1 MEINPDKIK
10 ELQYKLEQLQIKQ
23 NEFSKEISKLKT
35 DIELLSMSQ
44 GKSTDNV
51 PVVET
56 KRPEP
61 IIRSILSE
69 RNEQQ
74 KAASKI
80 TQKTQPKEKS
90 DLEKFIGENLISK
103 IGIIITVI
111 GISIGAKYAID
122 KELINPLT
130 RILLGYLA
138 GGILLGFAIKLKPK
152 YESFSA
158 VIISGSWAVMY
169 FITFAAYSYYELISQ
184 TIAFLLMIIFTV
196 LTVLSA
202 IKYNRQ
208 IIAQIGLVGAYAI
221 PILLSDGSGKIA
233 VMFSYITIINIGILF
248 VAIKKYWKPLYYS
261 SFALT
266 WLIYSVWY
274 FAQYNPAIHFSLA
287 FLFATIFYITFYITF
302 IIHKLLNKEKYN
314 ANDII
319 LLLTNAFVFY
329 SIGFNTLNN
338 PDSSHLLGTF
348 TLANGIT
355 HLIVCIVFYRQ
366 KLADKNLFYLTLG
379 LMLVFITIAIPV
391 QISGSWITLLWAGE
405 AAILFWIGRQKSVP
419 FYERLSY
426 LLMVLAFFG
435 LLSHWSASYFGYNTF
450 NKNELSSPLFNI
462 DFLTSILFIAVFTFI
477 NFINLKTNTNN
488 GSHTFK
494 LFKTI
499 IPAIL
504 IISVYFT
511 FRIEISKYFNQML
524 AYNNHNNAIT
534 ENTIIRHYSTIWT
547 LNYSVI
553 FTSLLGIIN
562 IQKIKSQQLTYI
574 SSGLIMLAV
583 IVFLFQGLYR
593 ISELRSDML
602 NQNLALNKYFF
613 VRYISILFI
622 VLPLYTI
629 YIYLKKGFLSA
640 RYQNVYQL
648 VVHVVILWVASSEL
662 ISWLD
667 IANSKSTYKLG
678 LSILW
683 GIYSLIL
690 IIIGIIRKNQ
700 FLRFA
705 AIGLFAIT
713 LLKLFLYD
721 ISHLNTISKTV
732 VFVSLGVLLLIISFL
747 YNKYKHIIN
756 ESSKE

>member
-23 NEFSKEISKLKT
+23 HEFSKEISKLKT
-35 DIELLSMSQ
+35 DIEALSMSQ
-44 GKSTDNV
+44 RKSADNV

-56 KRPEP
+56 KRPMP
-61 IIRSILSE
+61 IIQSILSE

-74 KAASKI
+74 KATSKI

-122 KELINPLT
+122 NELINPLT
-130 RILLGYLA
+130 RILSGYLA
-138 GGILLGFAIKLKPK
+138 GGVLLGFAIKLKPK
-152 YESFSA
+152 YENFSA
-158 VIISGSWAVMY
+158 VIISGAWAVMY

-184 TIAFLLMIIFTV
+184 TVAFLLMIIFTV
-196 LTVLSA
+196 FTVLSA

-221 PILLSDGSGKIA
+221 PILLSDGTGKIA
-233 VMFSYITIINIGILF
+233 IMFSYITIINIGILF

-261 SFALT
+261 SFTLT
-266 WLIYSVWY
+266 WLIYFGWY
-274 FAQYNPAIHFSLA
+274 FSQYNSTIHFGLS
-287 FLFATIFYITFYITF
+287 FLFAFIFYIIFYATF

-319 LLLTNAFVFY
+319 LLLSNAFIFY
-329 SIGFNTLNN
+329 SIGFNTLNTN
-338 PDSSHLLGTF
+338 PDTNHLLGAF

-355 HLIVCIVFYRQ
+355 HLIVSIVFYKQ
-366 KLADKNLFYLTLG
+366 KLADRNLFYLTLG

-391 QISGSWITLLWAGE
+391 QISGSWITLFWAGE
-405 AAILFWIGRQKSVP
+405 AAILFWIGRQKSVS
-419 FYERLSY
+419 FYEKLSY
-426 LLMVLAFFG
+426 PLIALAFFS
-435 LLSHWSASYFGYNTF
+435 LITHWFTQHYSTNPGITSN
-450 NKNELSSPLFNI
+450 PIFNI
-462 DFLTSILFIAVFTFI
+462 DFLTSILFIAVFIFI
-477 NFINLKTNTNN
+477 NFINLKTDTNSATYTLKN
-488 GSHTFK
+488 LKHV
-494 LFKTI
+494 

-504 IISVYFT
+504 IITVYFT

-524 AYNNHNNAIT
+524 IRNNSPDT
-534 ENTIIRHYSTIWT
+534 ENTIIQHYKTIWT
-547 LNYSVI
+547 LNYSLI
-553 FTSLLGIIN
+553 FTSVLAVIN
-562 IQKIKSQQLTYI
+562 LQKIKSQQLTYV
-574 SSGLIMLAV
+574 SSGLIMVAILA
-583 IVFLFQGLYR
+583 FLLQGLYQ
-593 ISELRSDML
+593 ISELRSDIL
-602 NQNLALNKYFF
+602 IQNLTLNNYLI
-613 VRYISILFI
+613 VRYISILFL
-622 VLPLYTI
+622 VFPLYTI
-629 YIYLKKGFLSA
+629 FIYLKKGLLSVNF
-640 RYQNVYQL
+640 QNPFQL
-648 VVHVVILWVASSEL
+648 IVHATILWIASSEL

-690 IIIGIIRKNQ
+690 IIIGISRQNQ